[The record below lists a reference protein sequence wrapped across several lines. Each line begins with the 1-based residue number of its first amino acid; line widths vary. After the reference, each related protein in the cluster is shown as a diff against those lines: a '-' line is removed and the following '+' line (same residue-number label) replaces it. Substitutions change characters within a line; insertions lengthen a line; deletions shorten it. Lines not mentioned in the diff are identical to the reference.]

1 MNYGQGNAQ
10 HSGDLVSVPRNLFK
24 LTASSLGSSML
35 TERVKEDVARS
46 SVLTHEQQG
55 QAVEESANVS
65 QEPHQDCELK
75 NEMIITASKTVTRK
89 SLISLTF

>member
-1 MNYGQGNAQ
+1 MF
-10 HSGDLVSVPRNLFK
+10 SGIYQFK
-24 LTASSLGSSML
+24 RTASSPGSSML

-55 QAVEESANVS
+55 QAVEESANIS

-75 NEMIITASKTVTRK
+75 SEMIITASKTVTGK
-89 SLISLTF
+89 SHFIDFLDLNLRQNIS